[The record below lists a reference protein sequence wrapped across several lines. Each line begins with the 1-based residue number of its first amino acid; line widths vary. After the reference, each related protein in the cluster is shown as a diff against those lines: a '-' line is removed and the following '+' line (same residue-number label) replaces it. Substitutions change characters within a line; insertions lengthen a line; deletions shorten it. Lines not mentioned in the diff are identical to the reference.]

1 MAVTTDNFDSLNQN
15 KANFDAI
22 YHKPDPRDYYRVL
35 CGLDYIIPDLARTA
49 FRTLAARAQKEA
61 GRPIKILDLG
71 CSYGINSALIRYPLD
86 MLRLAER
93 YAAPAMRD
101 IDSGT
106 LAALDESYFRS
117 WPLQTDATFVGLDTS
132 REAVDYAV
140 DAGILE
146 AAVTTNLEMD
156 PLSPDDAHAVSGLGL
171 IVSTGCVGYVTE
183 RTFGRVLERQDRNAI
198 PWVANFV
205 LRMFPYDNIAAE
217 LERFGLITEKLEGVT
232 FVQRRFHSQEEQDA
246 TLEKLR
252 RNGVDPAGKESE
264 GVYHA
269 ELYVSRPKASVARAR
284 LSEIVSVTNGADRY
298 YPPRPRRRPA
308 RKPN

>member
-1 MAVTTDNFDSLNQN
+1 MPVTTDKFDSLNQN

-22 YHKPDPRDYYRVL
+22 YRKPDPRDYYRVL
-35 CGLDYIIPDLARTA
+35 CGLDYVIPDLARAT

-61 GRPIKILDLG
+61 GHRIKILDLG

-93 YAAPAMRD
+93 YAGAAMRD
-101 IDSGT
+101 VDSGT
-106 LAALDESYFRS
+106 LASLDESYFRS

-146 AAVTTNLEMD
+146 AAVATNLESD
-156 PLSPDDAHAVSGLGL
+156 PLTPADARAVSGLGL

-183 RTFGRVLERQDRNAI
+183 RTFGRILEQQKRDAM

-205 LRMFPYDNIAAE
+205 LRMFPYDDIASE

-246 TLEKLR
+246 TLESLR
-252 RNGVDPAGKESE
+252 RRGIDPAGKESE

-269 ELYVSRPKASVARAR
+269 ELYVSRPKASIARAR
-284 LSEIVSVTNGADRY
+284 LSDIVSVTSGADRH
-298 YPPRPRRRPA
+298 YPPRPRRRA
-308 RKPN
+308 TKPN